1 MNVAVFAVIG
11 ALVGA
16 ASRLLYPDRRF
27 GRVLATLTIGAIGGV
42 AGGMISWSYW
52 PDVDQQFQAGNLIVS
67 AVGATVALVAGAAVS
82 YARRLRGSPVMA
94 R

>member
-1 MNVAVFAVIG
+1 MNVVVFAVLG

-16 ASRLLYPDRRF
+16 AARLLCPDRRF
-27 GRVLATLTIGAIGGV
+27 GRVLATLVVGAIGGV
-42 AGGMISWSYW
+42 AGGMISWTYW

-67 AVGATVALVAGAAVS
+67 AVGAAIALVVGAAAS
-82 YARRLRGSPVMA
+82 YARRLRGSPAAA